1 MKKKLII
8 EDSSFLT
15 KVAYLNQGTVERIE
29 IIKKD
34 YHIKKNQIYQ
44 CRVKKNIVSS
54 SGKLVDLGNQ
64 ELGFLQVN
72 KDLKNGDVVIAQI
85 KKEPISSKLAKLTD
99 DINLSGEYVI
109 YLPYGKEIFLSNKI
123 KNDTRS
129 DKLVKKLSTDFLNI
143 GLIVRTEAIEVDYE
157 QVRDEVER
165 LVDLFNEIMKK
176 KKEGVIGLLYEQDSL
191 SDFFHHFRF
200 DTIDE
205 IISNSQEIISKVK
218 DWARSKKM
226 RPEYIFQ
233 EIDLFGSCGISL
245 TKLFSKKYEFGNI
258 SIIIEP
264 TEAFTAVDVNSGY
277 QERHCYMD
285 DMALE
290 VNLKSCKYVVDLII
304 KKNISGIILIDFI
317 DMKKHGYQ
325 EKLLRRLREEFRR
338 DIKKVSVLNITSLEI
353 VQVIRQREKEN
364 IMDMI
369 SFSCPLCSGSGYLKS
384 PLILL
389 DELEVELRKYLYHR
403 ELKKGNILVLAPG
416 YMKSYFDKNQSFLES
431 KYGVSMNIKYE
442 DYMNG
447 VKLL

>member
-109 YLPYGKEIFLSNKI
+109 YLPFGKEIFLSNKI

-143 GLIVRTEAIEVDYE
+143 GLIIRTEAIEVDYE
-157 QVRDEVER
+157 QVRQEVER
-165 LVDLFNEIMKK
+165 LVGLFQEIMRD
-176 KKEGVIGLLYEQDSL
+176 GVVGLLYEQDSL
-191 SDFFHHFRF
+191 LDFFHHFRF
-200 DTIDE
+200 ETIDE
-205 IISNSQEIISKVK
+205 VISNSKEIISKVK
-218 DWARSKKM
+218 KWALLKKIS
-226 RPEYIFQ
+226 PEYKLQ
-233 EIDLFGSCGISL
+233 EIDLFGSYGISL
-245 TKLFSKKYEFGNI
+245 TKLFSKKYDFGNI

-277 QERHCYMD
+277 QEKHCYMD

-338 DIKKVSVLNITSLEI
+338 DIKKVSVLNITSLGI

-369 SFSCPLCSGSGYLKS
+369 SFSCPLCSGSGHLKS
-384 PLILL
+384 SLILL
-389 DELEVELRKYLYHR
+389 DELEVEIRKYLYHK
-403 ELKKGNILVLAPG
+403 EIKKDSLFVVAPS